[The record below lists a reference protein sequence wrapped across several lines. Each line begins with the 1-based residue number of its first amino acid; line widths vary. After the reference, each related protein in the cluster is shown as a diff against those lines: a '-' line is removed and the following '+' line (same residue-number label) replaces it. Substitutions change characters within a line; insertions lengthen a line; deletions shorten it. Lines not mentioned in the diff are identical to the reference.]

1 MATIERKEGKRGV
14 SYLITVHCGYD
25 LHYRKIRHYKTWRV
39 PEGWSEKRAER
50 EAQKIAVEF
59 EQKIQQGF
67 LIDNKQT
74 FAEYA
79 TYVIDLKERTGVKH
93 STIQSYRYL
102 MGRIVPVIGYMRL
115 TDIRPQHLNN
125 FYKMLME
132 KGVRSKKLRV
142 HTKLD
147 LGVYLEKHHISRSLL
162 AKQAHVSR

>member
-67 LIDNKQT
+67 LVDNKQT

-102 MGRIVPVIGYMRL
+102 MEKWVCWVFCRFWQKNLVSVSHRPVCWSVCL
-115 TDIRPQHLNN
+115 LWQWLQP
-125 FYKMLME
+125 
-132 KGVRSKKLRV
+132 VR
-142 HTKLD
+142 
-147 LGVYLEKHHISRSLL
+147 
-162 AKQAHVSR
+162 

>member
-132 KGVRSKKLRV
+132 KGVRIL
-142 HTKLD
+142 
-147 LGVYLEKHHISRSLL
+147 
-162 AKQAHVSR
+162 

>member
-1 MATIERKEGKRGV
+1 MRTSVAYAPCYEEGSIWQPLSEKEEKRGV

-79 TYVIDLKERTGVKH
+79 DLC
-93 STIQSYRYL
+93 
-102 MGRIVPVIGYMRL
+102 
-115 TDIRPQHLNN
+115 D
-125 FYKMLME
+125 
-132 KGVRSKKLRV
+132 
-142 HTKLD
+142 
-147 LGVYLEKHHISRSLL
+147 
-162 AKQAHVSR
+162 